1 MLIRAQYIYYIWRKS
16 STYNLGKTLVFR
28 QYFARA
34 QKPLRECSKPSMNN
48 TPRPPFL
55 PLLAV
60 MLAALAPGVFAA
72 PAAKVTA
79 ESTDNRRFLTELAR
93 AEREHDYHS
102 LLAECDRQVTAHP
115 QDHEA
120 YRRRALVRW
129 GARQNEDAL
138 ADFNRAAELAHAHK
152 APARVLAGLYYGRA
166 LVRREQHDTAAE
178 AEELA
183 RVTRTDAGFTD
194 AFNDLAWIRATH
206 PDATLRN
213 GRQAVVLARHA
224 CETVPDSVK
233 YLDTLAAAY
242 AEAGDARRAAE
253 TERAAIR
260 AARSNARTAG
270 QHRDFLADAPGR
282 VDLYAGGGRYRTT
295 PPGS

>member
-1 MLIRAQYIYYIWRKS
+1 
-16 STYNLGKTLVFR
+16 
-28 QYFARA
+28 
-34 QKPLRECSKPSMNN
+34 MNN
-48 TPRPPFL
+48 TPHSLLL

-60 MLAALAPGVFAA
+60 MLAAVAPGVSAA
-72 PAAKVTA
+72 PTVKVTT
-79 ESTDNRRFLTELAR
+79 ESTDNRRFLTDLAR
-93 AEREHDYHS
+93 AEREHNYRA
-102 LLAECDRQVTAHP
+102 LLAECARQVAAHP

-120 YRRRALVRW
+120 YRRRALARW

-138 ADFNRAAELAHAHK
+138 ADFNSAAELAHDHK
-152 APARVLAGLYYGRA
+152 APVRVLAVLYYGRA
-166 LVRREQHDTAAE
+166 LVRREQHNTAAE
-178 AEELA
+178 IEELV

-213 GRQAVVLARHA
+213 GRQAVALARHA

-242 AEAGDARRAAE
+242 AEAGDAQRAAD
-253 TERAAIR
+253 TERAAIK
-260 AARSNARTAG
+260 AARVDARTTG

-282 VDLYAGGGRYRTT
+282 VELYTGGGRYRAT
-295 PPGS
+295 PSGS